1 MAKLLEGKVAVVT
14 GSGRGIGRGI
24 ALALGQEG
32 AKVVVNDIGCATDG
46 RGTDADPA
54 AVVCKEIAA
63 LGTEA
68 VPSYDSVAD
77 YESAGRI
84 IKTALDAFG
93 RCDIL
98 VNNAGI
104 LRDKQLLNMTPDDF
118 DAVLK
123 VHLYGGFNCCRH
135 ALPVM
140 REQGYGRIINIVSSA
155 GLRGNFGQA
164 NYGAAKAGLMGLTF
178 VIAVEH
184 MKGNAEGKYSITA
197 NAMSPAGMTR
207 MVGQM
212 PGMEGRPVPPEM
224 NPDLNGPMVAFLASE
239 QAKHVNGQIF
249 GRRGYAY
256 TLFQTP
262 KPLAAMFKEGGL
274 SAGEIAKNFDAAFAE
289 HLNVP
294 GIPMTAAMKEAQ
306 AKAAAAKAAG
316 EKKA

>member
-1 MAKLLEGKVAVVT
+1 MGKLLEGKVAVVT

-24 ALALGQEG
+24 ALALAKEG
-32 AKVVVNDIGCATDG
+32 AKVVVNDVGCATDG

-54 AVVCKEIAA
+54 AAVCKEIAA
-63 LGTEA
+63 LGSEGI
-68 VPSYDSVAD
+68 PSYDSVAEF
-77 YESAGRI
+77 ESAGKIVGAAVEKWGRI
-84 IKTALDAFG
+84 
-93 RCDIL
+93 DIL

-104 LRDKQLLNMTPDDF
+104 LRDKQLVNMAPEDF

-140 REQGYGRIINIVSSA
+140 REKGYGRIVNIVSSA

-197 NAMSPAGMTR
+197 NALAPAGMTR
-207 MVGQM
+207 MVGQI

-224 NPDLNGPMVAFLASE
+224 NPDLNGPIVAFLGSE
-239 QAKHVNGQIF
+239 QAAHVNGQIF

-262 KPLAAMFKEGGL
+262 KPLAAMFKEGGWE
-274 SAGEIAKNFDAAFAE
+274 AGEIAKNFDAAFFE
-289 HLNVP
+289 HLSVP
-294 GIPMTAAMKEAQ
+294 GIPVTPAM
-306 AKAAAAKAAG
+306 KAAAAAAAQ
-316 EKKA
+316 KKG

>member
-1 MAKLLEGKVAVVT
+1 MSKLLAGKVAVVT

-24 ALALGQEG
+24 ALALAKEG
-32 AKVVVNDIGCATDG
+32 AKVVVNDVGCATDG

-54 AVVCKEIAA
+54 AQVCKEIAA
-63 LGTEA
+63 LGTEGL
-68 VPSYDSVAD
+68 PNYDSVAD
-77 YESAGRI
+77 FESGGRI
-84 IKTALDAFG
+84 IKTAVDAWG
-93 RCDIL
+93 KIDVL

-104 LRDKQLLNMTPDDF
+104 LRDKQLVNMSPDDF

-123 VHLYGGFNCCRH
+123 VHLYGGFNCSRH

-140 REQGYGRIINIVSSA
+140 REKGYGRIVNIVSSA

-178 VIAVEH
+178 VLAVEH

-197 NAMSPAGMTR
+197 NALAPAGMTR
-207 MVGQM
+207 MVGQI

-224 NPDLNGPMVAFLASE
+224 NPDLNGPIVAFLASE
-239 QAKHVNGQIF
+239 QAGHVNGQIF

-262 KPLAAMFKEGGL
+262 KPLAAMFKEGGWE
-274 SAGEIAKNFDAAFAE
+274 AGEIAKNFDAAFFE
-289 HLNVP
+289 HLSVP
-294 GIPMTAAMKEAQ
+294 GIPVTPAM
-306 AKAAAAKAAG
+306 KAAAAAAQA
-316 EKKA
+316 KKG

>member
-24 ALALGQEG
+24 ALALARDG
-32 AKVVVNDIGCATDG
+32 AKVVVNDVGCDLNG
-46 RGTDADPA
+46 RGTAEDPA
-54 AVVCKEIAA
+54 AEVCREIAA
-63 LGTEA
+63 LGSEGI
-68 VPSYDSVAD
+68 PNYDSVAEYD
-77 YESAGRI
+77 AAGRI
-84 IKTALDAFG
+84 IGAALGKWG
-93 RCDIL
+93 RIDIL

-104 LRDKQLLNMTPDDF
+104 VRDKSLANMDPADF

-123 VHLYGGFNCCRH
+123 VHLYGGWNCCRH
-135 ALPVM
+135 ALPAM
-140 REQGYGRIINIVSSA
+140 KEQGYGRIVNIVSSA

-197 NAMSPAGMTR
+197 NALAPAGMTR
-207 MVGQM
+207 MVGSI

-224 NPDLNGPMVAFLASE
+224 NPDLNGPIVAYLASP
-239 QAKHVNGQIF
+239 QAGHVNGQVF

-262 KPLAAMFKEGGL
+262 KPLAAMYKEGGWT
-274 SAGEIAKNFDAAFAE
+274 SAEEIAKNFDAAFAD

-294 GIPMTAAMKEAQ
+294 GIPATPALKQAAA
-306 AKAAAAKAAG
+306 AAAAK
-316 EKKA
+316 KS